1 MTIRA
6 LLTPI
11 IVWSKRPIALLCIA
25 VLVAGVI
32 GARLS
37 GAGRA
42 AAVRHESSAS
52 DLAAKV
58 TQQYSGDGLAVA
70 STESGARLRSEF
82 QKLNGDA
89 TRGGLWVTSTAPGE
103 NAHLRMIATGIRR
116 GDRVTTL
123 ARSGRVRLDAG
134 RVTFTRPGLTE
145 EYATSV
151 DGVQQDFIVDQRPA
165 GNGQLQVDLALT
177 GAKAAETGA
186 GALLTLDGSGRE
198 LAYARLHVADANGRA
213 LNASMDV
220 VAPDRLAIRVD
231 DANAVYPV
239 RIDPTFSDAD
249 WVSLNPGVAGT
260 NGTVSAIVTDASN
273 NLYIGGT
280 FTLVGSVLANNIA
293 KWDGTEWTALGAGST
308 NGANNSVAKMVA
320 SGNDIYA
327 GGAFLSAGGVT
338 NTTRIAKWDGSA
350 WSALGTGANNTVGA
364 LMMSGGT
371 LYAGGSFTTIGGVAA
386 GGLATWNG
394 AAWSAF
400 GGTGA
405 TVVTALA
412 AIGTDVYMG
421 CSCTTAGGVAIN
433 RIGKWS
439 TTTSTWSAL
448 GAGNTSTVTA
458 LGVLGGELY
467 AGASGNFTTTTGT
480 PTGIAKWNPSTS
492 QWLSV
497 GTGTNFGGLDALLV
511 QGGNIYI
518 GGRFTTVN
526 GVTAVNIAKWNG
538 SIWSAVGT
546 GTEGFLPGQQP
557 TVNALAMVGTD
568 LWAGGTFLSMGGS
581 AAHGL
586 GKWNGSAWSSVTTG
600 LDNNVTAMV
609 MSGTNLYV
617 GGNFI
622 SAPNGVTVN
631 RVAKWNGTTWSALG
645 TGVNHL
651 VNSMAV
657 DASGN
662 LYVGGRFS
670 VAGGVSASLIAKWNG
685 TAWSALGTGIA
696 GNVAVT
702 AIGVNSAGEV
712 FAGGNFTGAGAGGV
726 ANTNRIAMWNGT
738 TWSALGTGF
747 ADGLVNAIA
756 TIGTDVYVGGTF
768 TLAGALPVSR
778 IAKWTSSTSSWSAL
792 TTGVNSTVFAL
803 APTGTDVYVAGS
815 FTTAGA
821 VSALR
826 VAKWDGSA
834 WSALA
839 GGVNN
844 TVNALAIDNG
854 GRVYAG
860 YGSTVGKWD
869 GSAWSALGSG
879 VSGPNSS
886 PVSAL
891 AADTSGHLFVGGT
904 LTTVGAGMVSA
915 YIARADLNNNH
926 APVANAGVDQTVPAT
941 SGAGATATLN
951 GTTSSDPDSDLLTYE
966 WKNDASVIVGT
977 TASLATVADFGAH
990 TYTLKVTDP
999 GGLTSTDTV
1008 NVTVADVFTISI
1020 VTPPLVPAS
1029 YFQGQVVAAEY
1040 TCSDSAGLLNS
1051 CTSNAVSGN
1060 LDTSSPGTKSFT
1072 VTATNSRGD
1081 SSAQGRSYNV
1091 IAQTAQTI
1099 TFTQPANVTYGVG
1112 TAALSA
1118 TASSALS
1125 VTLTSNS
1132 ASVCTVSGATATILA
1147 AGTCSITATQ
1157 TGSVQYSAA
1166 APVTRTF
1173 TVLTKALAATLTAN
1187 SKVYDGTTAEPD
1199 ASLSCALSGVI
1210 AADSANVVCTPTS
1223 GTFDSAN
1230 VGSPRTVSAT
1240 LTLSGTAS
1248 ANYTLGAAGTTTLST
1263 AVTNAATSTTA
1274 SAVYGQ
1280 AGAFTTAAIS
1290 ATSSDSLSSPRGVAA
1305 DANGNIYVADRD
1317 NNRVLFFP
1325 FGQSTATRVY
1335 GQGGSFT
1342 TNAAGLSAGSF
1353 TTPNRVTID
1362 SAGLYVSDAGNNRV
1376 LFFPG
1381 TSTTPTRV
1389 YGEGGSF
1396 TSSTFNASGINA
1408 DSLGSTRGI
1417 AVDAAGNVYIADAGN
1432 NRVLFYPAGTT
1443 TATRVYGQNGSFT
1456 TGLVNNTGGVAGVI
1470 SAESLN
1476 QPNGLRLDT
1485 AGNLYVA
1492 DQSNNRV
1499 LMYPAGQTTATVVYG
1514 QGGSFATGT
1523 ANNGGV
1529 SASSLNI
1536 PSNLALDGGN
1546 NLYVAESNNNRV
1558 LFFPAGQTTATA
1570 VYGQAGSFTS
1580 NLINNTAG
1588 VANTVS
1594 ATSLRA
1600 PNSVDLDF
1608 AGNIYI
1614 SDATNNRV
1622 LRFTGSAPAITAA
1635 PLTITASSGT
1645 KTYGG
1650 TFSVTPSYSGFVNG
1664 ETSSVLSSSATCTSA
1679 GSAASAAASNYA
1691 TTCSGAAGVNY
1702 SVSYLAGA
1710 LTVGTAPVTATLTAA
1725 DKTYDGTTAEPNAN
1739 MSCTL
1744 TGVLAADVSNVTCTA
1759 TSGVFDGAG
1768 AGAHTVTATVTIG
1781 GTAGGN
1787 YTLGAAGTTSSST
1800 SATAPATITAKS
1812 LTATITAD
1820 NKTYD
1825 GTTTATIH
1833 PVLGAGVVGSEVV
1846 TVSGTGTFA
1855 TKTAGVAKTVTSS
1868 NLALSGADAGN
1879 YVLSSST
1886 AATTADIAK
1895 ASATI
1900 SVTGYSVTFDGSAHT
1915 ATGTAM
1921 GVEGEDLSALL
1932 HLGGTTHTN
1941 AGDYPEDV
1949 WTFDGDTNY
1958 IASTGFASDVI
1969 SKATSSTAISCT
1981 PTVTYTGA
1989 ALEVC
1994 TATVTGAGGLNES
2007 VAVTYANNT
2016 NVGTASASATF
2027 AGDTNH
2033 DGSTATGSFSI
2044 TKATST
2050 TAISCTST
2058 VTYTGAALEVCTATV
2073 TGVGGLNESVA
2084 VTYANNTNVG
2094 TASASATFAG
2104 DANHDGSTASG
2115 SFSITKAT
2123 STTAVSCTASVTFT
2137 GAAIEACTA
2146 TVTGVGGLNE
2156 SVAVTYASNVNVGTA
2171 SASATF
2177 AGDANHDGSTA
2188 SGSFSITKA
2197 TSATAVSCTPS
2208 VTFTGAAIE
2217 ACTAT
2222 VTGVGGLS
2230 EAVAVTYTNNTNVG
2244 TASASATFAG
2254 DANHDGS
2261 TATGSFSITKAT
2273 STTAV
2278 SCTPTVTYTGAALE
2292 VCTATVTGVGGL
2304 NESVAVTYANNTTV
2318 GTASAGATFAG
2329 DANHD
2334 GSTASGSFSI
2344 TKATSTTAVSC
2355 TPSVTFTGAAIEAC
2369 TATVTGVGGL
2379 SEAVAVTYTNNTNVG
2394 TASASA
2400 TFAGDANH
2408 DGSTATGS
2416 FSITKATSTTAVS
2429 CTPSVTYTSTAI
2441 APCTATVTGV
2451 GGLSEAVAV
2460 TYTNNTNVGTASAS
2474 ATFAGDANHDGSTAT
2489 GSFSITKATS
2499 TTAVSCTPS
2508 VTYTGAAQEVCT
2520 ATVTGA
2526 GGLSEAV
2533 AVTYSSNTTVGT
2545 ASASATF
2552 AGDTNHDGSTA
2563 TGSFSITKATST
2575 TAVSCTPSV
2584 TYTGAA
2590 QEVCTATVTGAGGLS
2605 EAVAVTYSSNTTVG
2619 TASASATF
2627 AGDTNHDGS
2636 TAAGSFSIT
2645 KATST
2650 TAISCTP
2657 SVTYTG
2663 AAQSACSATVTGAGG
2678 LSEAV
2683 AVTYANNTN
2692 VGTASA
2698 SATFAG
2704 DANHD
2709 GSTATGSFSITKA
2722 SSTTAISCTPS
2733 VTYTG
2738 AAQSACSATVTGAGG
2753 LSEAVAVTYANNTN
2767 VGTASASATFAGDA
2781 NHDGSTATGSFSI
2794 TKAALSVTANNASR
2808 AALAPN
2814 PAFTGT
2820 LTGVL
2825 GADGITATYSAPAV
2839 TLPGTYPI
2847 EPALVDPNGK
2857 LGNYAVTFTNGTLT
2871 VVDNDPPVVN
2881 VPAGIT
2887 SEATSASGAVV
2898 TFADQV
2904 SAVDAVF
2911 GGVSATCAPASGT
2924 TFALGATTVTCTA
2937 TDGVGNLGAA
2947 SFIVTVVD
2955 TTAPTLSAS
2964 DITVSASNAAG
2975 VAVNY
2980 APIGHDT
2987 VSGDIASVC
2996 SPTSGTVFTIGSH
3009 PVSCTATDEAGNVSA
3024 TASFTVTVLDG
3035 VAPVVSVP
3043 AAVTVEATSAS
3054 GATVTFSATASDN
3067 VDETLTTTC
3076 TPASGSAFALGNTLV
3091 TCTATDSGGN
3101 TGTASFTVSVV
3112 DTTAPTLSLPT
3123 IAPVVSM
3130 TPTVVLTYTVT
3141 ASDIVDGGVAATCS
3155 PASGS
3160 AFLVGN
3166 TVVTCDVVDAHGNAA
3181 TGSFTIKVNDGVS
3194 PVVTVTPAGNRT
3206 VEATSSAG
3214 AVVTF
3219 AATATDNYDGARPVT
3234 CSPASGSMFPLGP
3247 ATVVTCSATD
3257 SEGNVG
3263 TTTFTVTV
3271 VDTTPPVL
3279 TLPAPITQA
3288 ASASTG
3294 AAVTYSASALDTV
3307 SGAVPVTC
3315 APASGATFPVGLTTV
3330 NCSTSDA
3337 RGNASSGSFTV
3348 TVTQAQSGIERFVA
3362 FSKDNTR
3369 LKSQV
3374 TVVSGDVGAN
3384 QRRTA
3389 THGHRREDE
3398 DGDRDDITVQLGEKS
3413 AMLDPTS
3420 RVVGDTVNLQSKAK
3434 VYNVVENF
3442 LINREATVLGT
3453 ITRPMAIP
3461 FLTMPTFPTVTAGTT
3476 AVTVKKNAPRTLA
3489 AGAYGAIKVE
3499 NGATLIL
3506 TGGLYQVLSIDV
3518 DPQGTILFRGASEV
3532 RVKTELE
3539 TGSKAKLILDQTVS
3553 GLRASQ
3559 IVFYVLG
3566 ADANCSHHDRDDDGD
3581 DNGPASVHIGQQN
3594 VLQANIYAANGT
3606 VWLKSKTQATGA
3618 FIGQHLRI
3626 GEKVTLTLDS
3636 AFR

>member
-2278 SCTPTVTYTGAALE
+2278 SCTP
-2292 VCTATVTGVGGL
+2292 
-2304 NESVAVTYANNTTV
+2304 
-2318 GTASAGATFAG
+2318 
-2329 DANHD
+2329 
-2334 GSTASGSFSI
+2334 
-2344 TKATSTTAVSC
+2344 
-2355 TPSVTFTGAAIEAC
+2355 
-2369 TATVTGVGGL
+2369 
-2379 SEAVAVTYTNNTNVG
+2379 
-2394 TASASA
+2394 
-2400 TFAGDANH
+2400 
-2408 DGSTATGS
+2408 
-2416 FSITKATSTTAVS
+2416 
-2429 CTPSVTYTSTAI
+2429 SVTYTSTAI

-2474 ATFAGDANHDGSTAT
+2474 ATFAGDA
-2489 GSFSITKATS
+2489 
-2499 TTAVSCTPS
+2499 
-2508 VTYTGAAQEVCT
+2508 
-2520 ATVTGA
+2520 
-2526 GGLSEAV
+2526 
-2533 AVTYSSNTTVGT
+2533 
-2545 ASASATF
+2545 
-2552 AGDTNHDGSTA
+2552 NHDGSTA